1 MIGRSTAPV
10 TGSGHRDGCG
20 WCFEMLE
27 LLAQHV
33 KQSACVVIM
42 PLLISPVPARA
53 TISKAAST
61 SRDGRKDLDGVAGPS

>member
-1 MIGRSTAPV
+1 
-10 TGSGHRDGCG
+10 
-20 WCFEMLE
+20 MLE

-42 PLLISPVPARA
+42 PLLISLVPARA